1 MEDRWVLHKVLSD
14 LYGEA
19 GEFGPKSEIKRRCK
33 YMKHMKDIPT
43 LVFRT
48 MGSSIFCVDSQGGG
62 GFQIS
67 TLLNSLI

>member
-1 MEDRWVLHKVLSD
+1 
-14 LYGEA
+14 
-19 GEFGPKSEIKRRCK
+19 
-33 YMKHMKDIPT
+33 MKHMKDIST

-67 TLLNSLI
+67 TLLNSPFSKIIYKGGGRSKKSKK